1 MVEDLPNFV
10 EAMATVSDVQFG
22 IVFTQYSR
30 LITTVYSITKAT
42 AKAKPNTTTDYS
54 REGRLLLKRPLSL
67 SAGLPLL
74 QRRPLLRGLSF
85 PHMPPLCSC
94 LPLPPPLF
102 PCLHRRL
109 RSRTSHHYHGLR
121 SKTKAKALFRAAAVL
136 MHFCYC
142 FLAAAAVLCS
152 LVLPLQFLID

>member
-54 REGRLLLKRPLSL
+54 REEVKASPSLSL
-67 SAGLPLL
+67 SFCWFATASKKAAE
-74 QRRPLLRGLSF
+74 GLSF
-85 PHMPPLCSC
+85 PHMPTHPTLFV
-94 LPLPPPLF
+94 PPP
-102 PCLHRRL
+102 PSLHRCLRL
-109 RSRTSHHYHGLR
+109 RSRTSHRTTTMAYVRRPRPRPFL
-121 SKTKAKALFRAAAVL
+121 KAADAFLLLFSCCFALL
-136 MHFCYC
+136 
-142 FLAAAAVLCS
+142 L
-152 LVLPLQFLID
+152 LPPSISD